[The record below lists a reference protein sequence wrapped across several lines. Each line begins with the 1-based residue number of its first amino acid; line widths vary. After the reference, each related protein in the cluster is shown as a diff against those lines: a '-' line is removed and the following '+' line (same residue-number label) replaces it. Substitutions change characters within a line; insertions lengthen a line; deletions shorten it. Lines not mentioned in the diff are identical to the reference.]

1 MAIATQMSLEEYRN
15 ADFEGDPEYVN
26 GEILDRNVGELEHS
40 WTIRNLMFYFASRE
54 ATLGVFAL
62 QTWTFR
68 LTESHYRVPDFVIVA
83 GSQPDEEILET
94 RPLVC
99 VEVLS
104 PEDRAGPMLR
114 KIADYLNYGVR
125 YVWVL
130 DPQAR
135 KAFVYTNSGT
145 HEVKDGVLRTENPA
159 IEIPLSAIFEEIS
172 GQI

>member
-1 MAIATQMSLEEYRN
+1 MAIATQMTVEEYRN

-26 GEILDRNVGELEHS
+26 GDVLDRNVGELDHS
-40 WTIRNLMFYFASRE
+40 GTIRNLIFYFASRE
-54 ATLGVFAL
+54 AALGVFAL
-62 QTWTFR
+62 QAWTFK

-83 GSQPDEEILET
+83 GSQPDEQILET

-114 KIADYLNYGVR
+114 KIADYLNYGVQ

-130 DPQAR
+130 DPQTR
-135 KAFVYTNSGT
+135 KAFAHTNSGM
-145 HEVKDGVLRTENPA
+145 HEATDGVLRTENPA
-159 IEIPLSAIFEEIS
+159 IEIPVNQIFE
-172 GQI
+172 